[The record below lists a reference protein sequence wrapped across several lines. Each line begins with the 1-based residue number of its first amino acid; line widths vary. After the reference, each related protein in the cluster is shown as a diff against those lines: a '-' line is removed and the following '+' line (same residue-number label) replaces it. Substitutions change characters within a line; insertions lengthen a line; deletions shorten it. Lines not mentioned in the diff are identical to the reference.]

1 MKSIALQF
9 GLCAAI
15 LLAAGSAHG
24 AVYADFETPHGTFTV
39 ELDVLNAPRAT
50 ANFLGLADG
59 SQTWRDP
66 VTGAVRGGEAGDS
79 SFYDGMRFYAT
90 AGQAALLGGLRS
102 YTGTTGTE
110 YWEGPGYTILD
121 EVTNGVDLAR
131 GVLAMPEFEGPH
143 SGGGELAV
151 MLTNDAY
158 LGSGWTAFGMVTGA
172 GMAVVDAIVSEVT
185 NADTRVAAQITIRDA
200 GITSQET
207 QALAI
212 ARNDLPMMEE
222 MPLGLTREGDG
233 TRTVSFWSLPQSQA
247 CLAVSSNLMK
257 DGWSVMPG
265 NWNSDTNQAWMSVPL
280 AYVPGLVDGLGF
292 LYGSQAVY
300 PKMTASLFSDK
311 CRIAVAHTGVDYQY
325 WLDFAGGTGIWARV
339 EDGAPVESGSISSL
353 GQELAR
359 ANSVHLVL
367 VIGLN
372 AYHYWFGFDEAG
384 TSDGRFYC
392 EIRYLNSPPPTA
404 TDSGTFI
411 YEDGWGAK
419 VPAMKNRRRSSRTKT
434 AARAPAD
441 RKSTLLLNNEWPAPR
456 RLRR

>member
-1 MKSIALQF
+1 MKTMALQF
-9 GLCAAI
+9 SLCAAI
-15 LLAAGSAHG
+15 ALAAGSARG
-24 AVYADFETPHGTFTV
+24 AVYADFETAHGTFTV

-50 ANFLGLADG
+50 ANFLGLTDG

-66 VTGAVRGGEAGDS
+66 VTGAVRGGEAGD

-102 YTGTTGTE
+102 YTGGSGAE

-121 EVTNGVDLAR
+121 EVTNGAAMVR
-131 GVLAMPEFEGPH
+131 GVLAMPEFTGPH

-158 LGSGWTAFGMVTGA
+158 LGSGWTAFGVVTGA

-200 GITSQET
+200 GITPQET
-207 QALAI
+207 QALAV
-212 ARNDLPMMEE
+212 ARNDLPVMEE
-222 MPLGLTREGDG
+222 MPLGLNREGDG
-233 TRTVSFWSLPQSQA
+233 TRTVLFWSLPQSQA

-257 DGWSVMPG
+257 SGWSVMPG
-265 NWNSDTNQAWMSVPL
+265 TWNSDTNQAWMNVPL
-280 AYVPGLVDGLGF
+280 AYIPGLVDGQGF

-300 PKMTASLFSDK
+300 PKMTAGPFPET
-311 CRIAVAHTGVDYQY
+311 CRIAVEQHDGTNYQY
-325 WLDFAGGTGIWARV
+325 WIDFAGGTGTWARV
-339 EDGAPVESGSISSL
+339 EGGAPVEYGSISGL
-353 GQELAR
+353 DQVRET
-359 ANSVHLVL
+359 ANSIHVL
-367 VIGLN
+367 FFRGWD
-372 AYHYWFGFDEAG
+372 AFHYWFGFDEAG
-384 TSDGRFYC
+384 AFDGRFYC
-392 EIRYLNSPPPTA
+392 EIWPFNTSLGSRNN
-404 TDSGTFI
+404 GTFV
-411 YEDGWGAK
+411 YAEGWGAK